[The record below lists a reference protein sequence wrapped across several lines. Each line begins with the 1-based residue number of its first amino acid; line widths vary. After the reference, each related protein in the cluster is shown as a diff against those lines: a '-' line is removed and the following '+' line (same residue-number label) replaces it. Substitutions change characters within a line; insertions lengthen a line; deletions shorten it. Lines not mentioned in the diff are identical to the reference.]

1 MDSAAFVIVALI
13 AGLFAGWFFGSRP
26 AAEWRQRHA
35 TRDAEARELDEK
47 FRRAITELA
56 SASERASRSDALA
69 EALDRAR
76 LEHASVLERTHGE
89 HAGTLERLRAEHAA
103 TLERMHGEHS
113 GVLERLRAE
122 HAQMVND
129 IRAEGTAALDQAR
142 AEHSRVV
149 AEHARVVAGHVAD
162 QRKLATELATLREKS
177 ANFDEQKRLLIEAQE
192 ALRKEFENAGAKVLT
207 QAQEAFLNRAGAR
220 FEESEKA
227 SAERLSTLLAP
238 VNARLKSYEEQVNQL
253 EAKRVDSFGQLTGL
267 IQSMREGQEQVRAE
281 AARLGNSLTNAPKA
295 RGRWGER
302 ALQNVLEQ
310 CGLSEH
316 TDFALEHSLET
327 EEGRLRPDA
336 IVRVPGNK
344 QLVIDA
350 KVSLNAYQAAF
361 EANDDAERKRQLDLH
376 ARSMRNHVQTLGAKS
391 YQSQFEDAP
400 DYVVM
405 FVPGEHF
412 VAAALEH
419 DPELW
424 DFAFRNKVLLATPTN
439 LVAIAR
445 TVAQVWRQDGLA
457 REAREIGRMGGELYD
472 RLAVAADHMKRV
484 GAGLETAVNNYNK
497 FVGSF
502 ERNVLSSGRR
512 LRDKHIEIGKR
523 EIDEV
528 PVIEAAPRYGADA
541 LIAPVNDDGVEAA
554 E

>member
-1 MDSAAFVIVALI
+1 MDIVIALVSLVV
-13 AGLFAGWFFGSRP
+13 GLAIGWFLGGRP
-26 AAEWRQRHA
+26 VAEWQARFAQRDGEAKELDGRFREAIVNLAAEEARARRA
-35 TRDAEARELDEK
+35 DELARELAQARED
-47 FRRAITELA
+47 R
-56 SASERASRSDALA
+56 
-69 EALDRAR
+69 EA
-76 LEHASVLERTHGE
+76 
-89 HAGTLERLRAEHAA
+89 
-103 TLERMHGEHS
+103 
-113 GVLERLRAE
+113 
-122 HAQMVND
+122 
-129 IRAEGTAALDQAR
+129 IRA
-142 AEHSRVV
+142 
-149 AEHARVVAGHVAD
+149 
-162 QRKLATELATLREKS
+162 ELATLK
-177 ANFDEQKRLLIEAQE
+177 ANAAHFDEQKRLLVEAQE
-192 ALRKEFENAGAKVLT
+192 SLRKEFENAGNKVLER
-207 QAQEAFLNRAGAR
+207 AQETFLARAQER
-220 FEESEKA
+220 FVQSEET
-227 SAERLSTLLAP
+227 SAERIRTLLAP
-238 VNARLKSYEEQVNQL
+238 VGERLKSYEEQVATL
-253 EAKRVDSFGQLTGL
+253 EKQRVDAFGQLAGVIEGL
-267 IQSMREGQEQVRAE
+267 RAGQEDVRRE
-281 AARLGNSLTNAPKA
+281 AQRLGNSLTNAPKA

-310 CGLSEH
+310 CGLTEH
-316 TDFALEHSLET
+316 TDFFLEHSLDT
-327 EEGRLRPDA
+327 DEGRLRPDA
-336 IVRVPGNK
+336 VVRIPGNK

-361 EANDDAERKRQLDLH
+361 EADDDAVRKAALDQH
-376 ARSMRNHVQTLGAKS
+376 AKSMRGHVQTLGAKS

-457 REAREIGRMGGELYD
+457 REAKDIGRMGGELYD
-472 RLAVAADHMKRV
+472 RLATAADHLKGV
-484 GAGLETAVNNYNK
+484 GAGLDRAVRKYND

-523 EIDEV
+523 EIEEV
-528 PVIEAAPRYGADA
+528 PLVEAAPRYGEAEPLALVPAEAADA
-541 LIAPVNDDGVEAA
+541 A